1 MQIKVE
7 QKERKGLMERKKIRR
22 EEYDGQKARR

>member
-7 QKERKGLMERKKIRR
+7 QKERKGLMERKKIGR